1 MTNFDT
7 AMKDILSEADAE
19 FIGDTIDET
28 GFYQS
33 VWGSFRGKG
42 GGMSRMAWC
51 GILIAGGLTILFV
64 YLMLVAESVDD
75 KITCAAFAIMLNCA
89 QIALKLWFNMQMN
102 RRALSHE
109 IRKLQ
114 LAVMAKS

>member
-1 MTNFDT
+1 MTDFDR
-7 AMKDILSEADAE
+7 AMKDILSESDTE

-42 GGMSRMAWC
+42 GGMSKLAWG
-51 GILIAGGLTILFV
+51 GIIVAGGLTILFV
-64 YLMLVAESVDD
+64 CLMFMADNIRDQISY
-75 KITCAAFAIMLNCA
+75 AALAIMLNSA

-114 LAVMAKS
+114 LAVMSKS

>member
-1 MTNFDT
+1 MTDFDK

-19 FIGDTIDET
+19 FVGDTIDET
-28 GFYQS
+28 GFYKS
-33 VWGSFRGKG
+33 IFGSFRGKSRS
-42 GGMSRMAWC
+42 MSIMTWC
-51 GILIAGGLTILFV
+51 GILVFGGILI
-64 YLMLVAESVDD
+64 LSLWQMIVAETVRLQISWGV
-75 KITCAAFAIMLNCA
+75 FAILTNSA

-114 LAVMAKS
+114 LAVLAKT